1 MSTDRA
7 ELKTT
12 RDHPDEFVEKFFC
25 SMEKL
30 KSHSYV
36 AENQHKVSLSSLT
49 YLELFCNR
57 HWRSWKLNWKL
68 AMWLLEV
75 IIPYIYIS
83 IFQSLIIDENLL
95 KDYHSVKFWSYAK
108 SPSDSPPWQKT
119 KTLQFF
125 DILFLLG
132 DFSENFSPCLRGE
145 YMSKKIWNC
154 LPSNLGILKLSVLIN
169 QKIFKTVYLN
179 FLKTVYQSF

>member
-108 SPSDSPPWQKT
+108 SPSDPPLAKDQNITIFWHPFFTRRFFWKFFALPQGWIYVQK
-119 KTLQFF
+119 
-125 DILFLLG
+125 
-132 DFSENFSPCLRGE
+132 N
-145 YMSKKIWNC
+145 
-154 LPSNLGILKLSVLIN
+154 LKLSTL
-169 QKIFKTVYLN
+169 KSGYSETVCPDQPENLQN
-179 FLKTVYQSF
+179 CLSKLS